1 MANYANQKTIKL
13 GHLSDIKHKEG
24 KQEQFLQPVNWAPL
38 KEAMRLLSGNGFKLY
53 MYLLS
58 WEGKGVYDF
67 SPAGIAKE
75 TKMSDEGARKAR
87 NELVEKGFL
96 IPMDNGH
103 LEFFPISR
111 TTVS

>member
-1 MANYANQKTIKL
+1 MASYANQKTIIL
-13 GHLSDIKHKEG
+13 GHCKDIAHKQG
-24 KQEQFLQPVNWAPL
+24 TNDPFLQPTNWAPL

-53 MYLLS
+53 LYLLS
-58 WEGKGVYDF
+58 WDGKGRYEF

-87 NELVEKGFL
+87 DELIRLGFL
-96 IPMDNGH
+96 ISIDNNSY
-103 LEFFPISR
+103 EFFPISR